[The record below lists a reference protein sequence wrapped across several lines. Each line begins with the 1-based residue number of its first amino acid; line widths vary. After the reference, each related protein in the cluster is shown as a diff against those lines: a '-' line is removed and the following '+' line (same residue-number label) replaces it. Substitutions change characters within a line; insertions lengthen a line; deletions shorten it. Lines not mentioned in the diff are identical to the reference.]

1 MLIRK
6 ASSNITTN
14 FEIIKK
20 IASRWAVSD
29 KCEITL
35 EANPTSVESQKLSG
49 FRAAGVNRLS
59 MGIQSL
65 NDTDLKRLGRLH
77 TAAEALQAFEI
88 ARKTFDKTSFD
99 DYSSKN
105 SSKTD
110 EWIRQFV
117 IFG

>member
-1 MLIRK
+1 MTSL
-6 ASSNITTN
+6 
-14 FEIIKK
+14 KK
-20 IASRWAVSD
+20 LLSRWAVSD

-65 NDTDLKRLGRLH
+65 NDTDQSAQWLH

-99 DYSSKN
+99 LIYA
-105 SSKTD
+105 
-110 EWIRQFV
+110 RQNQTLDQWKMN
-117 IFG
+117 